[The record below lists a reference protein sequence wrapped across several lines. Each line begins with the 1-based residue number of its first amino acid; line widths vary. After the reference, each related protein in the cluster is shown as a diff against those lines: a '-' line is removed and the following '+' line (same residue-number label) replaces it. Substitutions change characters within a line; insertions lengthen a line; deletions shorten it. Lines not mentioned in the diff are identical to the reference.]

1 MLFNA
6 LHKRWLL
13 WFGILCMAFNGFSQ
27 FASIKDT
34 LPIIDTIQQ
43 PNFEPNLQKSSIDSI
58 YKDST
63 RVEVRQIKIAENEIE
78 ENVHYTAQDSIIYDI
93 PNKTI
98 LLYGR
103 ATIKYQEMNMAAG
116 FIRYNWDSSEVYAAA
131 RYDDSLQAIKRVEFK
146 DGSGEYLANEAKFN
160 FKTKKGKSSGL
171 VTKELDGFLHG
182 LHVKVIDTNTMY
194 IKGARYT
201 TCDLDEPHFYVE
213 IGKAKVIRDKIMVGK
228 PADVVIEGVRTPLFL
243 PFAMLPSIKSK
254 GTGLLMPTYGQSN
267 ELGFFLNNIGYFWMI
282 NDKLALTTT
291 ADVYTLGSWGLHM
304 NLAYKKLYKLSGN
317 LNFNINQQRG
327 GSQYER
333 FNPNRKKAPLN
344 FGILWQMNMDPK
356 KMFNSS
362 FNINL
367 NIVSNKTYQ
376 YLNSRDPQSVLA
388 TNFSSNITYSKY
400 WPGKPYRISL
410 NTGLVQNT
418 QTKQIALTLP
428 QFNFNVT
435 RINPFQRK
443 INVTTRKWYEN
454 IGFSYDMN
462 VSNQLNATDSTFFTK
477 KTLKDMRSSI
487 RHSLPIS
494 GNFSLFKYLN
504 FNVGFNYREDWY
516 FSYLTKTYY
525 DFLERKNDETGAID
539 TFRNQSVDEIKYG
552 FKSYRDFNFNMS
564 FNTQLYG
571 MFQFKNSKLKAIR
584 HTFRPSLNFNFSPD
598 FTTPF
603 WKYNR
608 TVQTD
613 SIGTVQTYS
622 IFQNNGITPITK
634 QGNIGLNFS
643 NTLEIKVHSKKDT
656 VTHTKKITLLDNLS
670 FGMSYN
676 MLTKRFSPLSI
687 SASTHI
693 SNYLNLSFNAS
704 MDPYSLDSLGR
715 QTNQFYWKEKRR
727 FFRLTYLS
735 LSMSGSV
742 RSKKGMAETE
752 QLNQQMLNE
761 QNINNQYYQQ
771 GVYDRSY
778 YNFSIPWSINY
789 QYSLNVSRY
798 KYNKKDTTS
807 ITQTLALGLDVNI
820 TKKWK
825 INISSGFDLTNKS
838 ITRTDISIVRDL
850 HCWQMEFKW
859 TPVGFQKGF
868 YMTIYVTSQQFNW
881 LKLQKQKGFFDT
893 GIFGSG
899 GFNTNAFS
907 GIVQ

>member
-1 MLFNA
+1 MS
-6 LHKRWLL
+6 
-13 WFGILCMAFNGFSQ
+13 ISC
-27 FASIKDT
+27 FAQIIGEQNVRSFTDT
-34 LPIIDTIQQ
+34 SQQ
-43 PNFEPNLQKSSIDSI
+43 PKFEPKLQNIEQDSVF
-58 YKDST
+58 KDST
-63 RVEVRQIKIAENEIE
+63 NVQVQEIKIAENDIE
-78 ENVHYTAQDSIIYDI
+78 DNIQYSAQDSIIYDI
-93 PNKTI
+93 PNKKV

-103 ATIKYQEMNMAAG
+103 AKIKYQKLDMSAG
-116 FIRYNWDSSEVYAAA
+116 YIEYNWDSSVVFAQAMF
-131 RYDDSLQAIKRVEFK
+131 DDSLQAMKRVEFK
-146 DGSGEYLANEAKFN
+146 DESGEYVANSVKFN

-171 VTKELDGFLHG
+171 VTKELDGYLHG
-182 LHVKVIDTNTMY
+182 LQVKVVDSNTMY

-213 IGKAKVIRDKIMVGK
+213 IGKAKVIKDKIMVGK
-228 PADVVIEGVRTPLFL
+228 PADLVIEGVRTPLFL
-243 PFAMLPSIKSK
+243 PFAILPSMKSK
-254 GTGLLMPTYGQSN
+254 GTGLLMPTYGQST
-267 ELGFFLNNIGYFWMI
+267 ELGFFLNNLGYFWMI

-291 ADVYTLGSWGLHM
+291 VDVYTLGSWGLHT
-304 NLAYKKLYKLSGN
+304 NFVYNKKYKLSGN
-317 LNFNINQQRG
+317 LSFNINQQRG
-327 GSQYER
+327 GSKYER
-333 FNPNRKKAPLN
+333 FNPNRQKAPIN
-344 FGILWQMNMDPK
+344 FGVLWQMNLDPK

-388 TNFSSNITYSKY
+388 TNFSSNISYSKY

-418 QTKQIALTLP
+418 QSKQISLTLP

-443 INVTTRKWYEN
+443 ITTNDRKWYEN

-487 RHSLPIS
+487 KHTLPIS
-494 GNFSLFKYLN
+494 GNFTLFKYLKL
-504 FNVGFNYREDWY
+504 NVGFNYNETWY
-516 FSYLTKTYY
+516 FSYLTKTYH
-525 DFLERKNDETGAID
+525 DFYVRQNDETGAMD
-539 TFRNQSVDEIKYG
+539 TFRNQAVDDIKYG
-552 FKSYRDFNFNMS
+552 FKSYRNFNLNMS

-571 MFQFKNSKLKAIR
+571 LFQFKKGKLKAIR

-622 IFQNNGITPITK
+622 IFQNNGIIPQTK

-643 NTLEIKVHSKKDT
+643 NTLEIKVYSKKDT
-656 VTHTKKITLLDNLS
+656 ITHTKKITLLDNLS

-676 MLTKRFSPLSI
+676 MLTKRLSPFTI
-687 SASTHI
+687 SASTHLTDK
-693 SNYLNLSFNAS
+693 LNLSFNAS
-704 MDPYSLDSLGR
+704 MDPYSLDSLGG
-715 QTNQFYWKEKRR
+715 QTNNFYFKERR
-727 FFRLTYLS
+727 RLFRLTYLS
-735 LSMSGSV
+735 LSLNGSV
-742 RSKKGMAETE
+742 RSKKGMSETQ
-752 QLNQQMLNE
+752 QLNQQMLDN
-761 QNINNQYYQQ
+761 QNINNQFYQQ
-771 GVYDRSY
+771 GVYDKSY

-798 KYNKKDTTS
+798 KYNKKDTTA

-825 INISSGFDLTNKS
+825 INVSAGFDVTNKS
-838 ITRTDISIVRDL
+838 ITRTDISVVRDL

-868 YMTIYVTSQQFNW
+868 YMSIYVTAQQFNW
-881 LKLQKQKGFFDT
+881 LKLQKQKGFFNT
-893 GIFGSG
+893 GLFGSN
-899 GFNTNAFS
+899 GFNTSAFS
-907 GIVQ
+907 GLVP